1 MWAQLWN
8 TLANQFRPY
17 PDKPSVDVTQA
28 MQKKGWTPKIMFQKA
43 EEFFTSLGL
52 DPMPEV
58 ISTHA

>member
-8 TLANQFRPY
+8 TLANQLRPY
-17 PDKPSVDVTQA
+17 PDKPGVDVTQA
-28 MQKKGWTPKIMFQKA
+28 MNDKGWTPKIMFKKA

-58 ISTHA
+58 SVSHT